1 MAVVAVVAGVT
12 APQTDAQLDASDRPL
27 DRAFRVAPYVLL
39 AVSTLL
45 ATISGDVI
53 EHRSAAYRLGTIAG
67 PGWPP
72 AGCCGWSPCTR
83 PGPGGAG

>member
-1 MAVVAVVAGVT
+1 VT
-12 APQTDAQLDASDRPL
+12 APQTDAQLDASDRRL

-53 EHRSAAYRLGTIAG
+53 EHRSAAYRLGTIAVAG
-67 PGWPP
+67 LAAGWML
-72 AGCCGWSPCTR
+72 WMVTCTR